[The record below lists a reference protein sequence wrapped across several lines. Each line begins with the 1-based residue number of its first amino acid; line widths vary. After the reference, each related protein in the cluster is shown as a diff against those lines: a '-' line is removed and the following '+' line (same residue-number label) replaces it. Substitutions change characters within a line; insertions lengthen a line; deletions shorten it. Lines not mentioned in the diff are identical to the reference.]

1 MSNLIQYIIQDDPE
15 DEEKRHYQEE
25 KDEWDR
31 DNESSADKA
40 KKSYN
45 FSSNNLLENR
55 ESLINKSSSNSLSA
69 SENKPQTSNRQP
81 TSNLVQIPVR
91 QTPLFY
97 INIKS

>member
-40 KKSYN
+40 KKK
-45 FSSNNLLENR
+45 L
-55 ESLINKSSSNSLSA
+55 
-69 SENKPQTSNRQP
+69 
-81 TSNLVQIPVR
+81 
-91 QTPLFY
+91 
-97 INIKS
+97 

>member
-40 KKSYN
+40 KKAIILAAIICWRIVKA
-45 FSSNNLLENR
+45 LLIKAHQIRYQLLRINR
-55 ESLINKSSSNSLSA
+55 KQAIV
-69 SENKPQTSNRQP
+69 NRHQIW
-81 TSNLVQIPVR
+81 LQIPVR
-91 QTPLFY
+91 QTPLFT
-97 INIKS
+97 